1 MRHSAGN
8 PKIGW
13 LGRRKGSVRAAAS
26 GMALTVVWPWVVL
39 AQVAVPD
46 SVRRAAASAPLFASH
61 GTLTL
66 TVEAPLATIF
76 RERGQNSEEYRG
88 KVVDHQREG
97 QVSLGVDIRT
107 RGKTRLSRRICQFPP
122 LRLDFPRQQAEAT
135 VFRGQDKV
143 KLVSHCQDDRSE
155 YEQYVVQEYLV
166 YRVLNLLTD
175 LSFRVRLARITYVD
189 TDAKRDTVTRYG
201 FLIEGDEMMA
211 ARNGWQALAVPAIPR
226 VMADPEYLALVGVF
240 QYLIGNP
247 DWSAFGVAPDE
258 DECCHNTQPVGTQAG
273 PVFSVPYDFDVTGAV
288 YTRYADG
295 LFRPQDR
302 NLGIRTVRD
311 RVYRGFCASAGY
323 LPQVFGLFN
332 QRREAIYALY
342 REQAHL
348 GPKIVEQTLKYFDEF
363 YHRINDPRT
372 IAKAFGATCRG

>member
-1 MRHSAGN
+1 MSSTPGVAEQRFWSLRHSAGN

-76 RERGQNSEEYRG
+76 REQ
-88 KVVDHQREG
+88 
-97 QVSLGVDIRT
+97 
-107 RGKTRLSRRICQFPP
+107 
-122 LRLDFPRQQAEAT
+122 
-135 VFRGQDKV
+135 
-143 KLVSHCQDDRSE
+143 
-155 YEQYVVQEYLV
+155 QYVVQEYLV